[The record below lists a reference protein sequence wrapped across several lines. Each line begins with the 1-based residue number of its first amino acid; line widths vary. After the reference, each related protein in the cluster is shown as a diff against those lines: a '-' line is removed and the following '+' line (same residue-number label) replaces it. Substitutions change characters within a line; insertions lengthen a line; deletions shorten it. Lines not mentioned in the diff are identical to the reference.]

1 MKYVDFSK
9 GKVALNRTKGT
20 RNEKRGTATK
30 KIHGQC
36 QLLTTGKGNHL
47 PIAKHFTLAFRRARK
62 AAAPPP
68 TDTLCKRVLRNRFPF
83 FLKCKEMSL
92 NAKYINDVSRN
103 RKDKIH
109 FLCLCHFCLPG
120 WCCAGGLVL
129 LPAGLLP

>member
-1 MKYVDFSK
+1 MPTFNYGERKSPSHREALYFGFYESK
-9 GKVALNRTKGT
+9 KSR
-20 RNEKRGTATK
+20 RTAT
-30 KIHGQC
+30 
-36 QLLTTGKGNHL
+36 
-47 PIAKHFTLAFRRARK
+47 
-62 AAAPPP
+62 
-68 TDTLCKRVLRNRFPF
+68 NRLGVRGCCGIVSL
-83 FLKCKEMSL
+83 FLKREEMSL